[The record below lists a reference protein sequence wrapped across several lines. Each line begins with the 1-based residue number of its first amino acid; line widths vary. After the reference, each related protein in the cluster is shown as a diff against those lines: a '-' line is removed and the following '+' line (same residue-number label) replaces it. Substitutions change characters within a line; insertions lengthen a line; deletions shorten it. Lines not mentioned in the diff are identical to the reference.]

1 MRRAV
6 KKTVK
11 KATKGKKS
19 RPSKEKKAAGAKNA
33 AAMKKAGKGI
43 FAPKTL
49 SPALAA
55 ICGKKVMPRTEVTKQ
70 IWVYIKKKVRRFF
83 FLTAVAD
90 LIHPRSH
97 PSNAPHNRAMRLFML
112 GSTFAKLDVFCCAGL
127 EPGPHHQAGCHA
139 QDDLPGALVRL
150 HRREG

>member
-83 FLTAVAD
+83 FFTAVAD

-97 PSNAPHNRAMRLFML
+97 PSNAPHNRAIRFFML
-112 GSTFAKLDVFCCAGL
+112 GSTFPKLDVFCYIL
-127 EPGPHHQAGCHA
+127 
-139 QDDLPGALVRL
+139 L
-150 HRREG
+150 RRA

>member
-33 AAMKKAGKGI
+33 VAMKKAGKGI

-83 FLTAVAD
+83 FFTAVAD
-90 LIHPRSH
+90 MIHPRSH
-97 PSNAPHNRAMRLFML
+97 PSNAPHYRAIRFFML

-127 EPGPHHQAGCHA
+127 EQGPHHLAGCHA
-139 QDDLPGALVRL
+139 QDDLPGGLVRL
-150 HRREG
+150 HGREG

>member
-1 MRRAV
+1 
-6 KKTVK
+6 
-11 KATKGKKS
+11 
-19 RPSKEKKAAGAKNA
+19 
-33 AAMKKAGKGI
+33 MKKAVPPGESAQSGWSSFAVGGVKRAQKHIAQGKGI

-49 SPALAA
+49 SAELAA
-55 ICGKKVMPRTEVTKQ
+55 VCGKKVMPRTEVTKQ
-70 IWVYIKKKVRRFF
+70 IWVYIKKKVRRFFF

-139 QDDLPGALVRL
+139 QDDLPGGLVRL